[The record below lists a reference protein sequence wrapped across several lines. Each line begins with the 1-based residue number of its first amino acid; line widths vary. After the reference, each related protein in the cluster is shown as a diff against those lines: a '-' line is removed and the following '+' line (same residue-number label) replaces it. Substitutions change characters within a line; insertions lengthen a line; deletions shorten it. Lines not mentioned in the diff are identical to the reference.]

1 MINFGTWLRQK
12 VGCRVQK
19 LALDAGFSCPN
30 RDGLLSTGG
39 CTFCNNDAFNTS
51 YCDRRKSITQQLEDG
66 KRFFDRKKADTRYL
80 AYFQAFSNTYAPLPD
95 LKAMYEEALS
105 VKDVI
110 GIVIGTRPDCVD
122 NEKLDYIGELSRRAL
137 VIMEY
142 GLESCNDETLLR
154 VNRGHDFACCRRAI
168 EETHKRGIY
177 TCAHVIIGLPGE
189 DKEEMLRQADIIS
202 SLPIDILKLHQLQIV
217 DGTTMA
223 REYER
228 HPFRLFTLD
237 EYVDLLAEY
246 LPRLRPDIVLERFVS
261 ETPPSLLVAPRW
273 GAKPQEITRL
283 VNMKLDA
290 VGFTLESRRDSSV
303 KPMPFKRNR
312 DAIQA

>member
-1 MINFGTWLRQK
+1 MIYFGTWIRQK
-12 VGCRVQK
+12 AGCRVQK
-19 LALDAGFSCPN
+19 LAVDAGFSCPN

-66 KRFFDRKKADTRYL
+66 KRFFGRKKPGTKYL
-80 AYFQAFSNTYAPLPD
+80 AYFQAYSNTYAPLPK

-105 VKDVI
+105 VEDVI

-122 NEKLDYIGELSRRAL
+122 KEKLDYIGQLARRAL

-142 GLESCNDETLLR
+142 GVESCNDETLLR
-154 VNRGHDFACCRRAI
+154 VNRGHDFACSKRAI

-177 TCAHVIIGLPGE
+177 TCAHIILGLPGE
-189 DKEEMLRQADIIS
+189 DKEEMLRQADIVA
-202 SLPIDILKLHQLQIV
+202 SLPIDILKLHQLQV
-217 DGTTMA
+217 VKGTIMA

-228 HPFRLFTLD
+228 HPFRTFTLQ

-246 LPRLRPDIVLERFVS
+246 LPRLRPDMVIERFVS
-261 ETPPSLLVAPRW
+261 ETPPRLLVAPRW
-273 GAKPQEITRL
+273 GVKPQEIARL
-283 VNMKLDA
+283 VNVKLSA
-290 VGFTLESRRDSSV
+290 
-303 KPMPFKRNR
+303 
-312 DAIQA
+312 QHQ